1 MGVFDGLYCAT
12 ALSGE
17 NEVRWDPQQVWTDLR
32 EEKRPLSV
40 IRLLL
45 VGCLTRSL
53 AECDIIIKYVPYYI
67 VSFYCGLRE
76 EWKKKTLPLTNI
88 SFCELS
94 KHRRHLVSL
103 CLKANAE
110 MVPKIPSCHYMLLM

>member
-67 VSFYCGLRE
+67 VSFYYGLRE
-76 EWKKKTLPLTNI
+76 EWKKDTSTH
-88 SFCELS
+88 
-94 KHRRHLVSL
+94 KHFFLRTKQTSASL
-103 CLKANAE
+103 GFP
-110 MVPKIPSCHYMLLM
+110 VPKSKC